1 MKLQDYLK
9 ANGTRKTAE
18 KLVDNRIFK
27 ITGLSMHDLPDSTEL
42 WDLVE
47 ELREIFKN
55 DDFDIQEVKNILRE
69 ITPEYI
75 EEICW

>member
-47 ELREIFKN
+47 
-55 DDFDIQEVKNILRE
+55 
-69 ITPEYI
+69 
-75 EEICW
+75 